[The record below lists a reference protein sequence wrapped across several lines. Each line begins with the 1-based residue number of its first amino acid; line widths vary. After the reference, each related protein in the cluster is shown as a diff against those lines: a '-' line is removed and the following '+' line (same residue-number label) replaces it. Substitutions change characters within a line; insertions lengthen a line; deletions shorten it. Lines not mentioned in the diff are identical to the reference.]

1 MYIYYFLLYY
11 TFIMEPYIRIRTVK
25 FKGEEI
31 IIKYVDI
38 MDMIIVVSNLERGIH
53 KQSPLPTLENEKYM
67 QELYACVIDD
77 ELNNIN

>member
-1 MYIYYFLLYY
+1 
-11 TFIMEPYIRIRTVK
+11 MEPYIRIRTVK

-38 MDMIIVVSNLERGIH
+38 MDMIIVVSNLERGIN